1 MWVVDTFSDGFS
13 DSAEASKN
21 LPSADLLVDL
31 PLEVGAEGLGWKRA
45 RKMSF
50 AGVESPRIESM

>member
-1 MWVVDTFSDGFS
+1 MGVVDIFSDDFS

-31 PLEVGAEGLGWKRA
+31 PLEVGAEGLGLEEGEEDELR
-45 RKMSF
+45 
-50 AGVESPRIESM
+50 GC